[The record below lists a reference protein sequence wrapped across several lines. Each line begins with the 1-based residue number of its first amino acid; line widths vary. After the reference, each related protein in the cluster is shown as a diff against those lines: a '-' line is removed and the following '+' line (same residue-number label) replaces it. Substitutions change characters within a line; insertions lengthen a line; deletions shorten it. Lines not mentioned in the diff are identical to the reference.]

1 MSSTVDE
8 DQEPL
13 NGPAQDATHD
23 NLLLDESPLD
33 ESPLDESPLD
43 ESLLDQSLL
52 DDTERAALGAERE
65 RAREQADADDDEPS
79 PPVIGTPPGY

>member
-23 NLLLDESPLD
+23 NLLLD